1 MMCGRK
7 VMVLVGNRVGGKD
20 KLRVRREDGEE
31 EGEKEKASLLNEKHH
46 DGDDYNSE
54 ESEEDLY
61 NLHNQRSVEVSHLR
75 IEGDL
80 WSEASISLSSHSDY
94 SSISSGRIDNTPPW
108 IDTSDGED
116 SCSSYSTSDIA
127 TRPCYKGL
135 AKLLSD
141 SEMSESKSGSIS
153 SSSSCED
160 EN

>member
-7 VMVLVGNRVGGKD
+7 GWGEGEASTHYGHD
-20 KLRVRREDGEE
+20 QRVRREDGEE
-31 EGEKEKASLLNEKHH
+31 EGEKEKDCLLNEKHNG
-46 DGDDYNSE
+46 GDDYNSE
-54 ESEEDLY
+54 ESEEEEEDLY
-61 NLHNQRSVEVSHLR
+61 NLHKQRR
-75 IEGDL
+75 GGEGNL

-94 SSISSGRIDNTPPW
+94 SSMSSDMIDNAPPW

-127 TRPCYKGL
+127 TRPYYKGL

-153 SSSSCED
+153 SSNSYED